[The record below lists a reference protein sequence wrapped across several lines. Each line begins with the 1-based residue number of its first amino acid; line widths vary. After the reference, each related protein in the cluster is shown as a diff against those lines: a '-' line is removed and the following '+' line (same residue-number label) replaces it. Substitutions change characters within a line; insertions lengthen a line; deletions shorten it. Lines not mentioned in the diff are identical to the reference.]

1 MSDKET
7 LLKEAQEGYLEL
19 QQSIA
24 GLDEARA
31 GEPWLDTWGVR
42 EILMHA
48 SGWLLEMTPALE
60 RIGRGESPYPEGVSY
75 DDFDAWNAK
84 FVEARRG
91 VKLADVVAELEASHR
106 DFVAA
111 ARALCDEHFAPE
123 TAGRGMIENCTSQHY
138 REYAGQIR
146 EWRREAMTS

>member
-7 LLKEAQEGYLEL
+7 LLKEAQDGYLEL

-31 GEPWLDTWGVR
+31 GEPWLGTWGVR
-42 EILMHA
+42 EILIHV

-60 RIGRGESPYPEGVSY
+60 RIGRGEAPYPEGVSY

-91 VKLADVVAELEASHR
+91 VKLYDVVAELEASNR
-106 DFVAA
+106 EFVAEA
-111 ARALCDEHFAPE
+111 PARPTRAHRHRRSPRSSSSCASISKAKRRIFA
-123 TAGRGMIENCTSQHY
+123 TSSL
-138 REYAGQIR
+138 
-146 EWRREAMTS
+146 T

>member
-7 LLKEAQEGYLEL
+7 LLKEARDGYLEL

-31 GEPWLDTWGVR
+31 GEPWLGTWGVR
-42 EILMHA
+42 EILIHA

-60 RIGRGESPYPEGVSY
+60 RIGRGEAPYPEGVSY

-91 VKLADVVAELEASHR
+91 VKLYDVVRSSRH
-106 DFVAA
+106 
-111 ARALCDEHFAPE
+111 P
-123 TAGRGMIENCTSQHY
+123 TGTS
-138 REYAGQIR
+138 
-146 EWRREAMTS
+146 WRRPGRSPTSSSRRRRRGAA

>member
-7 LLKEAQEGYLEL
+7 LLKEAQDGYLEL

-31 GEPWLDTWGVR
+31 GEPWLGTWGVR
-42 EILMHA
+42 EILIHA

-60 RIGRGESPYPEGVSY
+60 RIGRGEAPYPEGVSY

-84 FVEARRG
+84 FVEA
-91 VKLADVVAELEASHR
+91 
-106 DFVAA
+106 
-111 ARALCDEHFAPE
+111 ARALPDEQFAPE
-123 TAGRGMIENCTSQHY
+123 TAGRGLIENCTSQHY
-138 REYAGQIR
+138 REHAGQIR
-146 EWRREAMTS
+146 EWRRETMTS

>member
-7 LLKEAQEGYLEL
+7 LLKEAQDGYLEL

-31 GEPWLDTWGVR
+31 GEPWLGTWGVR
-42 EILMHA
+42 EILIHA

-60 RIGRGESPYPEGVSY
+60 RIGRGEAPYTEGVSY

-91 VKLADVVAELEASHR
+91 VKLADVVAELETSHR
-106 DFVAA
+106 DFVAVGPC
-111 ARALCDEHFAPE
+111 LPPEQFAPG
-123 TAGRGMIENCTSQHY
+123 TAGGGVS
-138 REYAGQIR
+138 AK
-146 EWRREAMTS
+146 

>member
-7 LLKEAQEGYLEL
+7 RSEEAQEGYLVL
-19 QQSIA
+19 QRSIA
-24 GLDEARA
+24 GLAEARA
-31 GEPWLDTWGVR
+31 GELWLGTWGVR
-42 EILMHA
+42 EILIHA
-48 SGWLLEMTPALE
+48 SGWLLEMKPALE
-60 RIGRGESPYPEGVSY
+60 RIGRGEAPYPEGVSY

-91 VKLADVVAELEASHR
+91 VQLADVVAELEASHR

-146 EWRREAMTS
+146 EWRREAMT

>member
-31 GEPWLDTWGVR
+31 GEPWLGTWGVR
-42 EILMHA
+42 EILIHA

-60 RIGRGESPYPEGVSY
+60 RIGRGEAPYHEGVSY
-75 DDFDAWNAK
+75 DVFDALNAM
-84 FVEARRG
+84 FVVARMG
-91 VKLADVVAELEASHR
+91 VMHSDVV
-106 DFVAA
+106 
-111 ARALCDEHFAPE
+111 
-123 TAGRGMIENCTSQHY
+123 G
-138 REYAGQIR
+138 
-146 EWRREAMTS
+146 